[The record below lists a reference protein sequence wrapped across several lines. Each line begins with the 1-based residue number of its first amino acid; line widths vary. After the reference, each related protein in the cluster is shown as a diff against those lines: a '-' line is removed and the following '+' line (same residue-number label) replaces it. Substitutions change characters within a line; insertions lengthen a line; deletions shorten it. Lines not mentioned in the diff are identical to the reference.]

1 MILAS
6 PNQRKQRSFVG
17 KVPRPTYDEHDVPKV
32 EVVTYKKV
40 KQAELKLSPYWQDI
54 YRSMFWGWHE

>member
-1 MILAS
+1 MMILTS

-32 EVVTYKKV
+32 EVVTYRKV
-40 KQAELKLSPYWQDI
+40 KQAELKLSPYWQD
-54 YRSMFWGWHE
+54 M